1 MKKIALPVL
10 GIFGLTTLS
19 LFAFTNPNSENN
31 DDKCH
36 IKIVKI
42 VNGVETVVDSTF
54 DCDEAYSFKF
64 DDTGEVDIKSEMK
77 VMMMGDDKNIN
88 IDSLIEALGVDI
100 KFDGD
105 NQMRVIK
112 KVMKDSE
119 EGESFEMKWNTE
131 DENVF
136 IDIDDNGNKEEV
148 KIIKKVDDD
157 GKVTVQ
163 KWVNGEEVEP
173 TEEDIKNKVVMVKV
187 AEGKNMRTINVGEGE
202 NEVSVDMDLEVTE
215 NGTTKHIVVITN
227 VTTKEIEKD
236 MPEVAT
242 NISKNKLD
250 VEKLTFSPNP
260 NNGKFDLRFNTNNKK
275 EPISVKIF
283 DMQGKEVYTETV
295 NKFNGNYSNNID
307 ISENGIG
314 TYILQ
319 ILQGDKS
326 KTSKVVIK

>member
-88 IDSLIEALGVDI
+88 IDSLIEALGIDI

-173 TEEDIKNKVVMVKV
+173 TEEDMKNKVVMVKV

-283 DMQGKEVYTETV
+283 DMEGKEVYTETV

>member
-42 VNGVETVVDSTF
+42 VNGFETVVDSTF

-100 KFDGD
+100 KFNGD

-119 EGESFEMKWNTE
+119 AGESFEMKWNTE

-136 IDIDDNGNKEEV
+136 IDIDDNGNKDEV

-173 TEEDIKNKVVMVKV
+173 TEEDMKNKVVMVKV

-202 NEVSVDMDLEVTE
+202 NQVSVDMDLEVTE

>member
-100 KFDGD
+100 RFDGD

-148 KIIKKVDDD
+148 KIIKKVDAD

-173 TEEDIKNKVVMVKV
+173 TEEDMKNKVVMVKV

-275 EPISVKIF
+275 EPISV
-283 DMQGKEVYTETV
+283 
-295 NKFNGNYSNNID
+295 
-307 ISENGIG
+307 
-314 TYILQ
+314 
-319 ILQGDKS
+319 
-326 KTSKVVIK
+326 